1 MHPGAFIKGDIFE
14 AVLHGAAPI
23 VAYGHMRS
31 GGDRCALVY
40 RFAGREEA
48 IIVGYKADYTL
59 KELLAK
65 LEGKR
70 GRPVRQVMRRT
81 AAPPA
86 TVEELRER
94 MKQLLAG
101 GQDEHTRRTALTD

>member
-1 MHPGAFIKGDIFE
+1 MHLGAFIKGESFE

-23 VAYGHMRS
+23 VAYGHTRI

-48 IIVGYKADYTL
+48 LIVGHKSDYTL
-59 KELLAK
+59 NELLAK
-65 LEGKR
+65 LDGKR
-70 GRPVRQVMRRT
+70 GRPVRRVMRRT

-86 TVEELRER
+86 DVAELRER
-94 MKQLLAG
+94 MQQLLAG
-101 GQDEHTRRTALTD
+101 GPDEHESRRST